1 MGALSLTDSH
11 LCALF
16 VQSILY
22 GLYLISFVTAV
33 QALLF
38 SYYTVKKIENWNV
51 PVISGTMILFSMT
64 TGNLALS
71 FYQSRRAFI
80 LSPFSDDPAKEYSDI
95 ASWLNVVQENIFRPY
110 WYSMWGLDPY
120 PSLLG
125 ILEQKVEM
133 DIYYSHLMDRS
144 TPIQPYGISFWA
156 ASIFTN
162 ISSTVLTIYRLYLI
176 SKADKTSGLRPSV
189 EVRKYRP
196 NTMHYVI
203 CIIVESG
210 LLNTISTTGIL
221 ITYAI
226 QSNAVYIFLG
236 MKLPLIGLA
245 CDLVIVRGNRR
256 AKQSFKLKIQKSLE
270 RPGFNCVG
278 VPDTIPITS
287 MSLGTSD
294 QSTALSNDIERQ
306 SKEEEIIEELPYP

>member
-1 MGALSLTDSH
+1 
-11 LCALF
+11 
-16 VQSILY
+16 
-22 GLYLISFVTAV
+22 
-33 QALLF
+33 
-38 SYYTVKKIENWNV
+38 
-51 PVISGTMILFSMT
+51 MT

-95 ASWLNVVQENIFRPY
+95 ASWLNVVQESAYIFRPY
-110 WYSMWGLDPY
+110 RYSMWGLDPY

-133 DIYYSHLMDRS
+133 DIYYSHLVDRLLILRNPP

-176 SKADKTSGLRPSV
+176 GKADKTSGLRPSV

-256 AKQSFKLKIQKSLE
+256 AKQLFKLKMQKSLE

-306 SKEEEIIEELPYP
+306 SKEEEMIEELPYP